1 MAQNFGMNAA
11 PYMQPNMQGN
21 LFGGFKPDAL
31 QRIAGSLGYSGDM
44 AGFDQYLQQNPDKQ
58 QRMDYY
64 NQRAMQMAAGGYVKK
79 MAVGGSIDTLGFGT
93 PTVYQPTDKDAML
106 QNTTGAPE
114 ANVLPQQYIPTQDVA
129 ENATL
134 TGITKDLIK
143 TPALPVGAV
152 TVPVGTVAQPDQFV
166 PTTSGQ
172 VTGDLAATT
181 TAATADQATMPEEF
195 AAPTVEAKT
204 VTADVEKTLADTQ
217 AAQGEVGPNAVV
229 EAQSLNESAV
239 SKLEAAQGTGIM
251 MTNPVQ
257 REIQAG
263 ELVDAAANA
272 EKASAFT
279 EQVQAA
285 TATPS
290 QKATVQGQMEGLMQ
304 QFEGGATPPWAA
316 GAMRAA
322 TAAMAARGLS
332 ASSLAGQAL
341 IQAAMES
348 ALPIAQADAQTTA
361 TFEMQNLS
369 NRQQRAMLAAEQRA
383 AFIGQEFD
391 QKFQARVLN
400 AAKIADAANMNFTAE
415 QQIALENS
423 RIANTMNLTNL
434 SNRQAMTMAEA
445 AALAQLDMANLDNR
459 QQAAVLNAQSFLQ
472 MDMANLSNRQ
482 SMAMFKSQQQIQA
495 LFTDQA
501 AVNAAAQ
508 FNAANETQVKQ
519 FFSSLASSTSQFNTA
534 QKNAISQFNA
544 GEANAMSKFNTE
556 VKNQREQFNAQNRLI
571 IDQSN
576 AQWRREIATA
586 ETAAINRANEINASA
601 LLGVQ
606 QTAYNNMWQQYRDTM
621 EFAWDASENQLER
634 MNKIAMAQ
642 MQIDA
647 STKAADKA
655 ADAAMWGSLGSFAG
669 TLFTTDLTNTFVGK
683 LFGM

>member
-64 NQRAMQMAAGGYVKK
+64 NNRAMQMAAGGYVKK
-79 MAVGGSIDTLGFGT
+79 MATGGSIDTLGFGI

-152 TVPVGTVAQPDQFV
+152 TVPVGVNVTEDQFI

-181 TAATADQATMPEEF
+181 TAATASQATMPEEF

-217 AAQGEVGPNAVV
+217 AAQGQVGPNAVV
-229 EAQSLNESAV
+229 EAQSLNESSV

-257 REIQAG
+257 REIQDG

-304 QFEGGATPPWAA
+304 QFEDGATPPWAA

-322 TAAMAARGLS
+322 TAAMAARGLG

-434 SNRQAMTMAEA
+434 SNRQAMVMAEA

-586 ETAAINRANEINASA
+586 DTAAINRANEINASA

-621 EFAWDASENQLER
+621 EFAWNASENQLER

-642 MQIDA
+642 MQMDA
-647 STKAADKA
+647 DAKSADKA

-669 TLFTTDLTNTFVGK
+669 TLLTTDLSNTYLGN
-683 LFGM
+683 LLL